1 MVNRTKDIRPIKKAL
16 RNKFKSIRAEMPKEV
31 KFGKDSAIFNKIISL
46 QKFRQAGIL
55 LTYVSTTI
63 EVDTH
68 RLIKYAFDQGKQVA
82 VPRCVPGTRHME
94 FCLINSFDDLE
105 KGTFSVLEPK
115 KSCRIIN
122 FFPNSFCIVPGL
134 GYDINGF
141 RLGYGGGYYDRFLS
155 NYKGTMAGIC
165 YVSCLHSNLP
175 HGRFDCTVDL
185 LITEKFCKRIKN
197 KSKRLESV
205 NGKRKQKR

>member
-1 MVNRTKDIRPIKKAL
+1 MVNRTKDIRPIKKNL

-31 KFGKDSAIFNKIISL
+31 KLRKDNAIFNKVISL
-46 QKFRQAGIL
+46 QKFQQAKIL
-55 LTYVSTTI
+55 LTYVSTQI

-68 RLIKYAFDQGKQVA
+68 RLIKYALDQGKQVA
-82 VPRCVPGTRHME
+82 VPRCVPGTRLME

-165 YVSCLHSNLP
+165 YVSCLQSNLP

-197 KSKRLESV
+197 KSKRLGSV